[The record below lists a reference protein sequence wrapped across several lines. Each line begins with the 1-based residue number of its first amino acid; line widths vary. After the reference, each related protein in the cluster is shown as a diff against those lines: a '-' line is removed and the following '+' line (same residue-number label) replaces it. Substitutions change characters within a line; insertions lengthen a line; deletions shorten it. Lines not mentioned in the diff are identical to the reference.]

1 MSKHGDFTNGNI
13 RLRMAQLQAA
23 AHANEQ
29 DATLWRWFSD
39 QMEDQTMRCER
50 KKGDWIICVAGRELA
65 RDPSFDLAVRAAYIL
80 CRALR
85 AL

>member
-1 MSKHGDFTNGNI
+1 MNGNI
-13 RLRMAQLQAA
+13 CLKMVQLQAA

-39 QMEDQTMRCER
+39 QMEEQTMNCER

-65 RDPSFDLAVRAAYIL
+65 RDPSFDLAVRAAHLL